1 VPAGV
6 PPDPPTRWGVEVPLP
21 ASPHEVRE
29 LLAAKVGN
37 LLEFVEDPEATQ
49 YFQSHALWPDS
60 VTAPMEPL

>member
-1 VPAGV
+1 
-6 PPDPPTRWGVEVPLP
+6 LP